1 VTGHR
6 LAAVLAATASLLLAA
21 CGISPDDQPR
31 ALPVPPTTTAPA
43 APSTTGGSASAVL
56 WYVDDQRL
64 VPASRALTD
73 RSLGTALGALLEPG
87 ASLEGGL
94 SNSIPAGT
102 QLLELQLDDGVLGV
116 DLSGSFQELA
126 GTARQLA
133 IGQLVL
139 TATEDREVEEV
150 RFLVDGEPVLA
161 SSPERGDV
169 TSVTACDFAPLLPSA
184 EEAAAAQLSST
195 TVERLDQRRSELE
208 RDCPS
213 S

>member
-6 LAAVLAATASLLLAA
+6 LPAVLAATAALLLAA
-21 CGISPDDQPR
+21 CGIRADDQPR
-31 ALPVPPTTTAPA
+31 ALPVPPSTTAPA
-43 APSTTGGSASAVL
+43 APATTGGSASAVL

-64 VPASRALTD
+64 VPAPRALTD

-87 ASLEGGL
+87 AALEGAL

-102 QLLELQLDDGVLGV
+102 RLRELQLDEGVLGI

-150 RFLVDGEPVLA
+150 RFLVDGEPVLT

-184 EEAAAAQLSST
+184 EEATAAQLSST